1 MNTVWLWD
9 IKRPWLFGKPF
20 LRIVFEQ
27 PLRALNKIKCGFVSF
42 CLFWN
47 IFVGHRGLN
56 CQDIPRLR
64 PKLDQA
70 LSWTCQEKLPWQGKN
85 WVFTRPFFSAGL
97 RRSQQ
102 VLAGLGRSRQVS
114 TGLNMSRKFQHFQ
127 NVASLSRVSVL
138 VSAESQVSD
147 CWDLQA

>member
-70 LSWTCQEKLPWQGKN
+70 LSWTCQERLPWQEKFGSLHDL
-85 WVFTRPFFSAGL
+85 FSQQVSRGL
-97 RRSQQ
+97 NRSQQ
-102 VLAGLGRSRQVS
+102 VAAGLGRPQQVS
-114 TGLNMSRKFQHFQ
+114 TCQESFNIFKMLQ
-127 NVASLSRVSVL
+127 VL
-138 VSAESQVSD
+138 VVSQS
-147 CWDLQA
+147 